1 MCNLC
6 REKAET
12 TYDNFVGQFGVKYL
26 DGEEGEK
33 FRKGLEGAD
42 IAARLEG
49 GLKAC
54 EEYE

>member
-12 TYDNFVGQFGVKYL
+12 TYDNFVSRFGVRFL
-26 DGEEGEK
+26 EGEEGEK
-33 FRKGLEGAD
+33 FRKGLEEAD
-42 IAARLEG
+42 IVARMEG